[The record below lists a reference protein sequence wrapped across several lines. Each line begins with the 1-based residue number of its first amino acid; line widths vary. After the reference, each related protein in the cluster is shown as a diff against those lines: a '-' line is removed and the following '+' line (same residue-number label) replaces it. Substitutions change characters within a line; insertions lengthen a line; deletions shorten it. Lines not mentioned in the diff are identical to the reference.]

1 MADRRIQSGSPAGA
15 KKSARGISRRVVL
28 RGAGV
33 TMALPWLESFPLLA
47 DTTSAASSSAS
58 GAASAAAAYP
68 KRFAVIFMG
77 TGVNENYW
85 SSEGSGEAMKL
96 SKTLT
101 PLEPLKKKI
110 NVIHGL
116 FDKPTT
122 GQGIHPAQTGGLL
135 SGAKITKGAIIHAGT
150 TVDQMIANHIGDE
163 TPLASIVLACEQPMT
178 GYHETNFS
186 MAYSSHIS
194 WQTADS
200 PVPVE
205 LYPALAFDNL
215 FENRGSLRNMSVLD
229 RVRERAQSLTREI
242 SSSDKAK
249 LDEYLT
255 SVREV
260 ETRVDRMRKSMAV
273 AADKAKGSNK
283 PLLAMERP
291 ANGLPEDL
299 RDHTRLMCDII
310 AMAFQTDRT
319 RVASLITAR
328 DLSALYY
335 PFLDVKEGHHSASHN
350 NLSEGYERITRFH
363 LSQFAYLADKLDK
376 MPEGDGTVLDHSC
389 LMWLSNMWSGRKHD
403 NGRLPIVLAGGL
415 NGTIQTGRTLD
426 YLNAGDENRKV
437 CSLYMSLMDL
447 MGVKVQEFGDATAKL
462 QEI

>member
-1 MADRRIQSGSPAGA
+1 MAHRTQKSG
-15 KKSARGISRRVVL
+15 RGISRRMVL

-33 TMALPWLESFPLLA
+33 AMSLPWLESLPMFA
-47 DTTSAASSSAS
+47 DTTLPAGSAASDTA
-58 GAASAAAAYP
+58 AAAAYP
-68 KRFAVIFMG
+68 KRFAVLFMG

-85 SSEGSGEAMKL
+85 SAEGNGDAMKL
-96 SKTLT
+96 SKTLA
-101 PLEPLKKKI
+101 PFEPIKKKI
-110 NVIHGL
+110 NVISGL

-150 TVDQMIANHIGDE
+150 TVDQMIANHVGDQ
-163 TPLASIVLACEQPMT
+163 TPLASLVLACDEPMS

-186 MAYSSHIS
+186 MSYSSHIS

-215 FENRGSLRNMSVLD
+215 FENRGSLRNMSILD
-229 RVRERAQSLTREI
+229 RVRDRAQELTKDI

-260 ETRVDRMRKSMAV
+260 ETRVDKMRRSMEKAE
-273 AADKAKGSNK
+273 DKAKTANK
-283 PLLAMERP
+283 PLFTMQRP

-363 LSQFAYLADKLDK
+363 VSQMAYLAQKLDS

-389 LMWLSNMWSGRKHD
+389 LMWLSNMWDGRKHD
-403 NGRLPIVLAGGL
+403 NGRLPIILAGGL
-415 NGTIQTGRTLD
+415 GGSIETGRTLD

-437 CSLYMSLMDL
+437 CSLYMSIMDR
-447 MGVKVQEFGDATAKL
+447 MGVKVQQFGDATKKL